1 MECRLMAQTRCR
13 VFALANLDASA
24 LVDAATSLRL
34 GNGGIDFHWESSSD
48 LMVVFAS
55 PADAV
60 LFKLALG
67 AGGSCVD
74 GQLMLPTS
82 EKERID
88 GVLDEL
94 DGRVSAAVVEFFR
107 VWLPHGREHDQLL
120 ADLNGGGR
128 SHAFRL

>member
-1 MECRLMAQTRCR
+1 MALTRCR

-24 LVDAATSLRL
+24 LVDAATALQL

-55 PADAV
+55 RADAV
-60 LFKLALG
+60 LFKLAFG
-67 AGGSCVD
+67 AGGSWID
-74 GQLMLPTS
+74 GQLTLPAC
-82 EKERID
+82 ERQRVE
-88 GVLDEL
+88 GVLAEL

-128 SHAFRL
+128 TDAFRL